1 MGQCRA
7 VAECIHGARNSEL
20 VITIWVSADDDVAPA
35 AASAVGAFLGA
46 FLRPR
51 NSFHRMLG
59 ARGTRPWRLS
69 VRSSSRSVSGRP
81 PASRRRGRAGPPERQ
96 EAALGDQLVGGHHR
110 VAADGELEVG
120 VPRRPRR
127 RLLLRRRRRLEREVA
142 GEGYPRRH
150 ERRRLVV
157 VMLRVVHVNTCHAS
171 TPAGTRALSMPRPSQ
186 R

>member
-1 MGQCRA
+1 MAAVRAQLVAEREWPAAGVGAA
-7 VAECIHGARNSEL
+7 VA
-20 VITIWVSADDDVAPA
+20 V
-35 AASAVGAFLGA
+35 
-46 FLRPR
+46 
-51 NSFHRMLG
+51 
-59 ARGTRPWRLS
+59 RGL
-69 VRSSSRSVSGRP
+69 
-81 PASRRRGRAGPPERQ
+81 PERQ

-120 VPRRPRR
+120 VPRRPHR

-142 GEGYPRRH
+142 GKGYPRRH
-150 ERRRLVV
+150 ERRRLLV

>member
-81 PASRRRGRAGPPERQ
+81 PASAPPWPAGPPG
-96 EAALGDQLVGGHHR
+96 AAGGGPWR
-110 VAADGELEVG
+110 SAG
-120 VPRRPRR
+120 RRPSSGGCRRRTRSRRPQAPAR